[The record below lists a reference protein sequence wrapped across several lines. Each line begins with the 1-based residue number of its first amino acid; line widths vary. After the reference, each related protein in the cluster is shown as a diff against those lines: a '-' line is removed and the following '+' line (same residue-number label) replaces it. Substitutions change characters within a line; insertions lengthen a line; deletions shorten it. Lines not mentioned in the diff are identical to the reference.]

1 MARFQE
7 MLRAA
12 NNLRLLTA
20 IGRSGGELSSV
31 ADLVDSFLGSP
42 QMAACLARFRAIPA
56 GARMLEERYPPLQPD
71 IDALSQLPEGTLGH
85 RYALLIRSL
94 GYDPEFFRP
103 RDISTDERWLTQRI
117 ATTHDLHHVVSGFG
131 TEAAGENGV
140 LAITA
145 AQIGFPAYVLL
156 TSAGQLASF
165 RFHTDRF
172 PQLSQAVAQGGA
184 MARQAQCLAAVRW
197 EEGWDK
203 PIEQWRQQLGILEPA
218 DAEPWGLNSQLGHLP
233 AAA

>member
-7 MLRAA
+7 LLRAA
-12 NNLRLLTA
+12 NNLRLLAA

-31 ADLVDSFLGSP
+31 ADLVDSFLDSP
-42 QMAACLARFRAIPA
+42 QMANCVERFRALPE

-85 RYALLIRSL
+85 RYALLIRSQ

-103 RDISTDERWLTQRI
+103 RDTSSEERWLTQRI

-131 TEAAGENGV
+131 TEPAGENGV

-156 TSAGQLASF
+156 TTAGQLASF
-165 RFHTDRF
+165 RFQTERF
-172 PQLSQAVAQGGA
+172 AELSQAVAQGA
-184 MARQAQCLAAVRW
+184 TIARQAHCLAAVRW

-203 PIEQWRQQLGILEPA
+203 PIQQWRQELGISDPA
-218 DAEPWGLNSQLGHLP
+218 DAEPWGLNGQLGPLP
-233 AAA
+233 QA